1 MFRSWQRPT
10 AIIYEDPFER
20 TMWYS
25 PTGKLII
32 SLFLKILTD
41 IHLGS
46 KMFIFSLVAR
56 ALRQSHC
63 CPAQRVDYAGHRQQR
78 AG

>member
-1 MFRSWQRPT
+1 M
-10 AIIYEDPFER
+10 IITDIRHALDTKTTQLDQHNKF
-20 TMWYS
+20 
-25 PTGKLII
+25 II

-63 CPAQRVDYAGHRQQR
+63 CPAQRADYAGHRQQR